1 MQSSSF
7 YTEMDDKSLWSHVLH
22 GEMKALAVLYE
33 RHYELLLNFG
43 LKYCN
48 SEEFVKDCIQDVF
61 VKICTSKRL
70 SHTEYVRSYFL
81 TSLKNMIYD
90 KLALTHLSYELDEHL
105 FELQIEDSGLQFLF
119 KDNDEALRMS
129 RQFVK
134 AYRGLRGK
142 RPMAIYLRYVK
153 GLSYQEIAEVLHIN
167 QQSSMNL
174 VSRALASL
182 RSGMDPKYLP
192 VIITMLGISSK

>member
-1 MQSSSF
+1 MRSSS
-7 YTEMDDKSLWSHVLH
+7 YMEMDDTSLWNLVLH
-22 GEMKALAVLYE
+22 GDMKALSVLYE
-33 RHYELLLNFG
+33 RHYEILLNFG

-70 SHTEYVRSYFL
+70 SHTDYVRSYFL
-81 TSLKNMIYD
+81 TSLKNMISD
-90 KLALTHLSYELDEHL
+90 KLASAHPTDELDEHF
-105 FELQIEDSGLQFLF
+105 FELRIEDAGLQFLF

-142 RPMAIYLRYVK
+142 RRVAIYLRYVK
-153 GLSYQEIAEVLHIN
+153 GLLYKEIAEVLHIN

-182 RSGMDPKYLP
+182 RSSIDPKYLP
-192 VIITMLGISSK
+192 ILILLLGVTSK

>member
-1 MQSSSF
+1 MESSS
-7 YTEMDDKSLWSHVLH
+7 YREMDDKSLWSHVLH
-22 GEMKALAVLYE
+22 GDMKALAVLYE

-70 SHTEYVRSYFL
+70 SHTDYVRSYFL

-90 KLALTHLSYELDEHL
+90 KLASSPTVDQLDEHF
-105 FELQIEDSGLQFLF
+105 FELRIEDAGLQFLF
-119 KDNDEALRMS
+119 KDNDEALRIS

-134 AYRGLRGK
+134 AYRSLRGN
-142 RPMAIYLRYVK
+142 RRVAIYLRYVK
-153 GLSYQEIAEVLHIN
+153 GLSYKEIAEVLHIN

-182 RSGMDPKYLP
+182 RSSIDPKYFP
-192 VIITMLGISSK
+192 VMIVLLGTTSK

>member
-1 MQSSSF
+1 MECSS
-7 YTEMDDKSLWSHVLH
+7 YREMDDKSLWSHVLH
-22 GEMKALAVLYE
+22 GDMKALALLYE

-70 SHTEYVRSYFL
+70 SHTDYVRSYFL

-90 KLALTHLSYELDEHL
+90 KFASLPAADQLDEHF
-105 FELQIEDSGLQFLF
+105 FELRIEDAGLQFLF
-119 KDNDEALRMS
+119 KDNDEALRIS

-134 AYRGLRGK
+134 AYRNLRGK
-142 RPMAIYLRYVK
+142 RRVAIYLRYVK
-153 GLSYQEIAEVLHIN
+153 GLSYKEIAEVLHIN

-182 RSGMDPKYLP
+182 RSSIDPKYFP
-192 VIITMLGISSK
+192 VMIVLLGTTSK